1 MTLIIA
7 ILLLLLIIYY
17 DRTRSLYL
25 IHGDPIR
32 VPEAPFAVTN
42 PPDFAN
48 VREPIG
54 ELTSMMLENNIQ
66 VE

>member
-17 DRTRSLYL
+17 DRTMSLY
-25 IHGDPIR
+25 IIQGAPIR

-42 PPDFAN
+42 PPNFSN
-48 VREPIG
+48 VKEPIG
-54 ELTSMMLENNIQ
+54 ELTSMMLKNNVK

>member
-42 PPDFAN
+42 PPNFAN
-48 VREPIG
+48 VKEPIG
-54 ELTSMMLENNIQ
+54 ELTSMMLKNNVQ

>member
-17 DRTRSLYL
+17 DRTRSLY
-25 IHGDPIR
+25 IIQGAPIR
-32 VPEAPFAVTN
+32 VPDAPIAVTN
-42 PPDFAN
+42 PPNFAN
-48 VREPIG
+48 VKEPIG
-54 ELTSMMLENNIQ
+54 ELTGMMLKNNVQ

>member
-25 IHGDPIR
+25 IQGSPIR

>member
-42 PPDFAN
+42 PPDRSTTP
-48 VREPIG
+48 VR
-54 ELTSMMLENNIQ
+54 
-66 VE
+66 

>member
-42 PPDFAN
+42 PPNFDN
-48 VREPIG
+48 VKEPIG
-54 ELTSMMLENNIQ
+54 ELTSMMLKNNVQ

>member
-17 DRTRSLYL
+17 DRTQSLY
-25 IHGDPIR
+25 IIQGAPIR
-32 VPEAPFAVTN
+32 VPDAPFAVNN
-42 PPDFAN
+42 PPNFAN
-48 VREPIG
+48 IKEPTG
-54 ELTSMMLENNIQ
+54 ELASMMLENNIQ

>member
-7 ILLLLLIIYY
+7 ILLLLLVICY
-17 DRTRSLYL
+17 DRTRSLYI
-25 IHGDPIR
+25 IHGSPIR

-42 PPDFAN
+42 PPNFAN
-48 VREPIG
+48 VKEPIG
-54 ELTSMMLENNIQ
+54 ELTSMMLKNNVQ

>member
-7 ILLLLLIIYY
+7 VLILLLIIYY

>member
-7 ILLLLLIIYY
+7 ILLLLLVIYY
-17 DRTRSLYL
+17 DRTRSLYI
-25 IHGDPIR
+25 IHGSPIR

-42 PPDFAN
+42 PPNFAN
-48 VREPIG
+48 VKEPIG
-54 ELTSMMLENNIQ
+54 ELTSMMLKNNVK

>member
-7 ILLLLLIIYY
+7 VLLLLLIIYY

-42 PPDFAN
+42 PPNFAN
-48 VREPIG
+48 VKEPIG
-54 ELTSMMLENNIQ
+54 ELTSMMLKNNIQ

>member
-42 PPDFAN
+42 PPNFAN
-48 VREPIG
+48 VKEPIG
-54 ELTSMMLENNIQ
+54 ELTSMMLKNNIQ

>member
-1 MTLIIA
+1 MTLINA

-17 DRTRSLYL
+17 DRTRSLY
-25 IHGDPIR
+25 IIQGSPIR

-48 VREPIG
+48 VKEPIG
-54 ELTSMMLENNIQ
+54 ELTGMMLKNNVQ

>member
-7 ILLLLLIIYY
+7 ILLLLLIIYD
-17 DRTRSLYL
+17 DRTRSLY
-25 IHGDPIR
+25 IIQGSPIR
-32 VPEAPFAVTN
+32 VPESPFSVTN

-54 ELTSMMLENNIQ
+54 ELTGMMLENNVH

>member
-7 ILLLLLIIYY
+7 LFLLLLIIYY

-42 PPDFAN
+42 PPNFAN
-48 VREPIG
+48 VKEPIG
-54 ELTSMMLENNIQ
+54 ELTSMMLKNNVQ

>member
-17 DRTRSLYL
+17 DRTRSLY
-25 IHGDPIR
+25 IIQGASIR
-32 VPEAPFAVTN
+32 VPDASFAVTN
-42 PPDFAN
+42 PPNFAN
-48 VREPIG
+48 VKEPIG

>member
-7 ILLLLLIIYY
+7 ILLLLLVIYY
-17 DRTRSLYL
+17 DRMWSLYI
-25 IHGDPIR
+25 IHGSPIR

-42 PPDFAN
+42 PPNFAN
-48 VREPIG
+48 VKEPIG
-54 ELTSMMLENNIQ
+54 ELTSMMLKNNVQ

>member
-42 PPDFAN
+42 PPNFAN
-48 VREPIG
+48 VKEPIG

>member
-7 ILLLLLIIYY
+7 VLLLLLIIYY
-17 DRTRSLYL
+17 DRTRSLY
-25 IHGDPIR
+25 IIQGAPIR
-32 VPEAPFAVTN
+32 VPETPFAVTN
-42 PPDFAN
+42 PPNFTN

-54 ELTSMMLENNIQ
+54 ELTGMMLENNVQ

>member
-17 DRTRSLYL
+17 DRTRSLY
-25 IHGDPIR
+25 ITQGASIR
-32 VPEAPFAVTN
+32 VPDAPFAVNN
-42 PPDFAN
+42 PPNFAN
-48 VREPIG
+48 VKEPIG
-54 ELTSMMLENNIQ
+54 ELTSMMLENNVQ